1 MSFGDFIKK
10 SLMHFFII
18 VTCVTVVI
26 GILGLIYEPN
36 VKFGYEAFFSPLIF
50 GAISIIPSIV
60 TYSKEELTLK
70 QMVFR
75 KVLQLIVLEGI
86 LLIFGY
92 LVVGIIKENM
102 IISFAVSVLLV
113 FLIVH
118 FISWIIDCKK
128 ADVLNVDLK
137 AFQGK

>member
-1 MSFGDFIKK
+1 
-10 SLMHFFII
+10 
-18 VTCVTVVI
+18 
-26 GILGLIYEPN
+26 
-36 VKFGYEAFFSPLIF
+36 
-50 GAISIIPSIV
+50 
-60 TYSKEELTLK
+60 
-70 QMVFR
+70 MVFR

-92 LVVGIIKENM
+92 LAGMIKDDM

-128 ADVLNVDLK
+128 ADKLNADLK
-137 AFQGK
+137 AFQEK